1 MGYRCL
7 ITHSE
12 DNMSV
17 SKGQKVTVHYVGT
30 LDDGTEFDNSRTRGE
45 PLKFELGA
53 ATIMPAFQ
61 DAVLKM
67 KVGETQKFKIEA
79 ADAYGPVHQEGF
91 RVVPKENFNSPEE
104 LVIGAIVQGQTEE
117 GKRFAA
123 RVEEIEEDGIKLN
136 FNHPMAGKNLNFE
149 IELIQAV

>member
-1 MGYRCL
+1 
-7 ITHSE
+7 
-12 DNMSV
+12 MSV

-61 DAVLKM
+61 DAILEM
-67 KVGETQKFKIEA
+67 NVGETKKFKIESER
-79 ADAYGPVHQEGF
+79 AYGPVNPDGF
-91 RVVPKENFNSPEE
+91 RVVPLDRFNSPED

-117 GKRFAA
+117 GQRFAA
-123 RVEEIEEDGIKLN
+123 KIEEIEDDGVRLN
-136 FNHPMAGKNLNFE
+136 FNHPMAGKDLNFE
-149 IELIQAV
+149 IELIQAI